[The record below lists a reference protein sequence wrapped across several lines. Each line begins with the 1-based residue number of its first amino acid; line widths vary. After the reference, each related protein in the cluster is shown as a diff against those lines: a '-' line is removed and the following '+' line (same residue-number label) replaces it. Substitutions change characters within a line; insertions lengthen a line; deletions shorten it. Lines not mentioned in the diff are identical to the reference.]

1 MKYLHPIF
9 TWADWDEEAFRREWI
24 DNGME
29 EVPEFKPEP
38 LVRYLDAR
46 QPPVVVS
53 IEDYFAFKA
62 FQEGLLAP
70 KKQATPATIL
80 PFRRK

>member
-1 MKYLHPIF
+1 L
-9 TWADWDEEAFRREWI
+9 
-24 DNGME
+24 
-29 EVPEFKPEP
+29 VP
-38 LVRYLDAR
+38 YLDAR

-70 KKQATPATIL
+70 KKRATPATIL
-80 PFRRK
+80 PFKKK